1 MGAAEAGESKE
12 KGELTTIS
20 GWSEG
25 LDGGDDSSR
34 STESAEQ
41 KRQECECA
49 RQEGVQNKPE
59 GSARQEGVQNKPE
72 MSGDAEI
79 AAKPG
84 REDERAPASSSV
96 SSGWVGPSLPESSLW
111 IVRRAAK
118 SIRRG
123 VVRASARER
132 AHAAALR
139 EAGTEDIESGRSWLL
154 LLASFA

>member
-1 MGAAEAGESKE
+1 MEGQFGCFFDGSGRACKANQKGARDERACKA
-12 KGELTTIS
+12 
-20 GWSEG
+20 
-25 LDGGDDSSR
+25 
-34 STESAEQ
+34 
-41 KRQECECA
+41 
-49 RQEGVQNKPE
+49 N
-59 GSARQEGVQNKPE
+59 E

-79 AAKPG
+79 AAKQG
-84 REDERAPASSSV
+84 REDARAPASSSV
-96 SSGWVGPSLPESSLW
+96 SSGWVEPSLSESSLW

-132 AHAAALR
+132 AHAAAVR